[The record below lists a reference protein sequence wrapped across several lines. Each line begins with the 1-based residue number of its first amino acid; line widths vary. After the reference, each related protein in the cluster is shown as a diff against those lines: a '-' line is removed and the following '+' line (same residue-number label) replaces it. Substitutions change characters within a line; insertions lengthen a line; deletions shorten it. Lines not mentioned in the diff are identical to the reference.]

1 MGLRINTNIASLA
14 VQKNLKSADQVQRD
28 EFEKLASGKRINKSS
43 DDAAGLAISKK
54 MEAEVRGLKVAQRN
68 ANDGISIVQVA
79 EGGLSE
85 TSNIIT
91 RMRELSIQASSDTIG
106 EKERGYL
113 NVEYDQLLQ
122 EVDRIAKTT
131 TFSGKPLLT
140 GESETGVLDFQVGAY
155 SGQENQIQFD
165 PAQTDARI
173 ESLGI
178 DSTNILSKGDAQT
191 NLQRLDD
198 ALDKVSSYRANLGAI
213 QSRLQ
218 STVNN
223 LDTQTLNT
231 DAARSRIEDVDVAES
246 AAALASAQVKK
257 QAGVSTLAQANSI
270 PTSALR
276 LIG

>member
-14 VQKNLKSADQVQRD
+14 VQKNLKSADQVQRN

-54 MEAEVRGLKVAQRN
+54 MEAEVKGLKVAQRN

-91 RMRELSIQASSDTIG
+91 RMRELSIQAASDTIG

-122 EVDRIAKTT
+122 EVERIAQTT
-131 TFSGKPLLT
+131 TFSGKALLT
-140 GESETGVLDFQVGAY
+140 GESETGVLDFHVGAY
-155 SGQENQIQFD
+155 SGQDNRIQFD
-165 PAQTDARI
+165 PSQTDARI

-178 DSTNILSKGDAQT
+178 DGTNILSKGDAQS
-191 NLQRLDD
+191 NLERLDD

-223 LDTQTLNT
+223 LDTQTLNI

-246 AAALASAQVKK
+246 TAALASAQVKK